1 MAFVVRL
8 VPHAPATDRPDA
20 GRTGADTGRAALADG
35 VSRLLSNEGGVR
47 AGDVEALH
55 QMRVAVRR
63 LRSDLR
69 TLRPLLERAWADGL
83 SDAMRPLAASLGAVR
98 DLDVLV
104 ERLDGHGA
112 DLEADLR
119 PLTGGLRELRD
130 IGRAALIES
139 LTSPDHAVLVARIVA
154 AAREPRLAPT
164 ADVAA
169 ADVVPTIV
177 TAAWRKLARRGDPLA
192 RALAH
197 DLHRPTDAQLHRVRI
212 LAKRARYA
220 SEAASATLGRRRGRD
235 AARFAKRLAEV
246 QQLLGDHQDATGLI
260 RELRDAVAM
269 RPANTALAFA
279 AGRLMER
286 ELATTARDRAAFP
299 GLWAQLR
306 RPKLRRWLDR

>member
-1 MAFVVRL
+1 MAFVLRL
-8 VPHAPATDRPDA
+8 VPHAPATDRSDA
-20 GRTGADTGRAALADG
+20 GRTGAHTVRAALADG

-55 QMRVAVRR
+55 QMRVAIRR

-69 TLRPLLERAWADGL
+69 TLRPLLERDWADAL

-104 ERLDGHGA
+104 ERLEGHGA
-112 DLEADLR
+112 DLEAGLR

-130 IGRAALIES
+130 IARAALIDS
-139 LTSPDHAVLVARIVA
+139 LTSADHTALVARIVA
-154 AAREPRLAPT
+154 AANEPRLAPL
-164 ADVAA
+164 ADGAA
-169 ADVVPTIV
+169 EDVVPTIV
-177 TAAWRKLARRGDPLA
+177 TAAWRKLARKGDPLA
-192 RALAH
+192 RTLAR
-197 DLHRPTDAQLHRVRI
+197 DPQRPTDAQLHRVRI

-220 SEAASATLGRRRGRD
+220 SEAASGALGRRRGRD
-235 AARFAKRLAEV
+235 AGRFAKRLADV

-269 RPANTALAFA
+269 RPANAALAFA

-286 ELATTARDRAAFP
+286 ELAATARDRAAFP